1 MDFLEF
7 YEPFRAFILVPL
19 PKIIQSVFAALGD
32 FYTWR
37 LATEIYGMESNV
49 PWAAV
54 SLSATPYLN
63 PNLTMSTALDDSL
76 EPLAVV
82 LLHQDIFQLARD
94 DAHHS
99 CALLLAVGTAQGRKG
114 RQGRRPPVKT

>member
-1 MDFLEF
+1 MYTLMTWLEF

-37 LATEIYGMESNV
+37 LATEIYGIESNV

-54 SLSATPYLN
+54 SLPTTPYLN
-63 PNLTMSTALDDSL
+63 PKLTIPTALDDCV

-82 LLHQDIFQLARD
+82 LLDQDLLQLA
-94 DAHHS
+94 
-99 CALLLAVGTAQGRKG
+99 
-114 RQGRRPPVKT
+114 